1 VNHRH
6 MAAVVGTIVVKTPL
20 EVLAAAV
27 VVAQMPQV
35 DGNGRM
41 DVDVDAAAIEVE
53 ELHRSSIGED
63 LHRSSTG
70 EDHPRAETSTTTVA
84 MDQGVVRG
92 VHQDT
97 LEIGGDV
104 AEVDPRAPCPAE
116 ARVLAQVGAKAVPIR
131 GHVRGHRCKKTA
143 KMDHGAEAEANMV
156 AERIRN
162 GAQANMPAET
172 GRIVEAKSLIRKE
185 AQRMVWAERG
195 PAVGVTVLVAER
207 GSIEVPI
214 KTEID
219 TVTITIHA
227 DLSLTLLILIQ
238 VPLLHLRPAKMRKT
252 TLTGRTLHFQKINVR
267 YLYLSWS

>member
-1 VNHRH
+1 LWTAKKKSTWIARRNVEAQANHRH
-6 MAAVVGTIVVKTPL
+6 MVAVVGTIVVKTPMEL
-20 EVLAAAV
+20 LT

-53 ELHRSSIGED
+53 GHPRTT
-63 LHRSSTG
+63 TG
-70 EDHPRAETSTTTVA
+70 EDHPRTTTGEDRLRAETSTTTVA

-104 AEVDPRAPCPAE
+104 AEVDPRAPYPAE

-143 KMDHGAEAEANMV
+143 KMNHGVEAEANMV

-172 GRIVEAKSLIRKE
+172 GRIVEAKRIRK
-185 AQRMVWAERG
+185 
-195 PAVGVTVLVAER
+195 
-207 GSIEVPI
+207 
-214 KTEID
+214 
-219 TVTITIHA
+219 
-227 DLSLTLLILIQ
+227 
-238 VPLLHLRPAKMRKT
+238 
-252 TLTGRTLHFQKINVR
+252 
-267 YLYLSWS
+267 